1 MKSRIAETLT
11 VFLMTVAAISCA
23 AEPDLHNYLQS
34 SFDRNVKSLSNDPF
48 VTFIGIYRKNSND
61 LNRIYSDGIPVAALK
76 KNSKL
81 FKDAGL
87 LPIENKGKII
97 SYPDYASLMIV
108 PGLDKGWKD
117 YLTLQTKL
125 KPRENRTPEQ
135 IRNLLISIDGF
146 LKKNPNF
153 PDNDFLKT
161 QYLQL
166 SIAYLLEDDRQVGA
180 DNKYKKEYL
189 DSYKKLLKRN
199 SSLSVAPIISE
210 FVKSL
215 EERDYEIDYDFMRG
229 QEKVYTQKISA
240 QLGLGESAERM
251 STQKAVIEKT
261 QQKDEPTPAAEEN
274 ETINQSQSLPAI
286 NLPVGKNNNDNS
298 ESSWTSASDTDR
310 KPKSEEESPQTDS
323 PVADVK
329 KSETKKADSE
339 KDVPSQSGVQAL
351 LGRLKK
357 EPHHEFSPLETLQM
371 YGELMHIKRAEFKDF
386 KSWVSLF
393 NNRIKEYGCFVVPEE
408 TEQFMWRGGIVRDE
422 SQVGKCSSA
431 SARISYD
438 KVTNK
443 SICRYACIS
452 TKGLDKSDRIINPH
466 IRFSSVRHKGDHAA
480 ISAGSIIGNALD
492 DAIGIQALGYKP
504 TTLYFFN
511 SIGFNLSQEE
521 LEKQKKQS
529 SRFGTDTYWVSENAK
544 LPVFVKSKFKT
555 NLDEILLTEDFIEQ
569 RKAEKVLY
577 EASVALEKQQKEER
591 ERLAAEK
598 KNLMEKEQ
606 KKVKELA
613 PDYKGDFLGVFTP
626 GETSLALFEEVLKL
640 RGCEYSYGRAIKT
653 RTSESCFKL
662 PHGDVSFRFDKNKIA
677 DEAVIGLRGDK
688 AILSYLELLSKKMGR
703 PEKEIDTENPTKIRN
718 LYVWKTPKLAV
729 ELEGIYVNP
738 KTVPAYLASEEAIKA
753 DARGYLTVYSR
764 TVYEKAKEKELLE
777 KKQQKTN
784 FNELF

>member
-1 MKSRIAETLT
+1 M
-11 VFLMTVAAISCA
+11 
-23 AEPDLHNYLQS
+23 
-34 SFDRNVKSLSNDPF
+34 
-48 VTFIGIYRKNSND
+48 
-61 LNRIYSDGIPVAALK
+61 
-76 KNSKL
+76 
-81 FKDAGL
+81 
-87 LPIENKGKII
+87 
-97 SYPDYASLMIV
+97 
-108 PGLDKGWKD
+108 
-117 YLTLQTKL
+117 
-125 KPRENRTPEQ
+125 
-135 IRNLLISIDGF
+135 
-146 LKKNPNF
+146 
-153 PDNDFLKT
+153 KT

-215 EERDYEIDYDFMRG
+215 EERDYEADYDFMRE
-229 QEKVYTQKISA
+229 QEKLYTRKISA
-240 QLGLGESAERM
+240 QLGLGDSAEHTF
-251 STQKAVIEKT
+251 TQKAVIVKT
-261 QQKDEPTPAAEEN
+261 QQKDEPTPAVEEN
-274 ETINQSQSLPAI
+274 ETLDS
-286 NLPVGKNNNDNS
+286 S
-298 ESSWTSASDTDR
+298 ESPLAATADTGR
-310 KPKSEEESPQTDS
+310 KPKSEEESHRADS

-329 KSETKKADSE
+329 KSETEKADSE
-339 KDVPSQSGVQAL
+339 KDVSSQSGVQAL

-492 DAIGIQALGYKP
+492 DALGIQALGYKP

-521 LEKQKKQS
+521 LDKQKKQS
-529 SRFGTDTYWVSENAK
+529 SRFGTDTYWVSENPK
-544 LPVFVKSKFKT
+544 LPVFVKSKFKA
-555 NLDEILLTEDFIEQ
+555 NLDEILLTEDFMEQ

-577 EASVALEKQQKEER
+577 EASVALEKQKKEER
-591 ERLAAEK
+591 ERLEQRK
-598 KNLMEKEQ
+598 KSSWRKSR
-606 KKVKELA
+606 KK
-613 PDYKGDFLGVFTP
+613 
-626 GETSLALFEEVLKL
+626 
-640 RGCEYSYGRAIKT
+640 
-653 RTSESCFKL
+653 
-662 PHGDVSFRFDKNKIA
+662 
-677 DEAVIGLRGDK
+677 
-688 AILSYLELLSKKMGR
+688 
-703 PEKEIDTENPTKIRN
+703 
-718 LYVWKTPKLAV
+718 
-729 ELEGIYVNP
+729 
-738 KTVPAYLASEEAIKA
+738 
-753 DARGYLTVYSR
+753 
-764 TVYEKAKEKELLE
+764 
-777 KKQQKTN
+777 
-784 FNELF
+784 

>member
-1 MKSRIAETLT
+1 MRKNIIAALII
-11 VFLMTVAAISCA
+11 FLMTVAVTSSASSS
-23 AEPDLHNYLQS
+23 DFQNYLQS
-34 SFDRNVKSLSNDPF
+34 FFDKNVESLSKSSFSD
-48 VTFIGIYRKNSND
+48 FIAVFRNNSD
-61 LNRIYSDGIPVAALK
+61 ELNQLYSEGLPKAEIK

-81 FKDAGL
+81 FKDAGFL
-87 LPIENKGKII
+87 VIEKNGRLF
-97 SYPDYASLMIV
+97 SYPDYASVMIV
-108 PGLDKGWKD
+108 PGIDKKWKD
-117 YLTLQTKL
+117 YLSLQIKL

-215 EERDYEIDYDFMRG
+215 EERDYEADYDFMRE
-229 QEKVYTQKISA
+229 QEKLYTRKISA
-240 QLGLGESAERM
+240 QLGLGDSAEHA
-251 STQKAVIEKT
+251 STQKAVIVKT

-274 ETINQSQSLPAI
+274 ETIDSSQSPLAA
-286 NLPVGKNNNDNS
+286 
-298 ESSWTSASDTDR
+298 TADTGR
-310 KPKSEEESPQTDS
+310 KPKSEEESHRVDS

-329 KSETKKADSE
+329 KSETEKADSE

-466 IRFSSVRHKGDHAA
+466 IRFSSVRHKGDHVA

-521 LEKQKKQS
+521 LDKQKKQS
-529 SRFGTDTYWVSENAK
+529 SRFGTDTYWVSENPK
-544 LPVFVKSKFKT
+544 LPVFVKSKFKA
-555 NLDEILLTEDFIEQ
+555 NLDEILLTEDFMEQ

-598 KNLMEKEQ
+598 KALMEKEQ

-613 PDYKGDFLGVFTP
+613 PDYKGEFLGVFTP
-626 GETSLALFEEVLKL
+626 GETSLALFKEVLKL
-640 RGCEYSYGRAIKT
+640 RGCDFAYGRATKIET
-653 RTSESCFKL
+653 GETCFKL
-662 PHGDVSFRFDKNKIA
+662 PDGDVHFRFDKNKMA

-688 AILSYLELLSKKMGR
+688 AVLSYLELLSKKMGR

-718 LYVWKTPKLAV
+718 LYVWKTPKLAI
-729 ELEGIYVNP
+729 ELEEIYVNP
-738 KTVPAYLASEEAIKA
+738 KAVPAYQASEEALKA
-753 DARGYLTVYSR
+753 DARGFLTVCSR

-777 KKQQKTN
+777 ERQKKTN

>member
-1 MKSRIAETLT
+1 M
-11 VFLMTVAAISCA
+11 
-23 AEPDLHNYLQS
+23 
-34 SFDRNVKSLSNDPF
+34 
-48 VTFIGIYRKNSND
+48 
-61 LNRIYSDGIPVAALK
+61 
-76 KNSKL
+76 
-81 FKDAGL
+81 
-87 LPIENKGKII
+87 
-97 SYPDYASLMIV
+97 
-108 PGLDKGWKD
+108 
-117 YLTLQTKL
+117 
-125 KPRENRTPEQ
+125 
-135 IRNLLISIDGF
+135 
-146 LKKNPNF
+146 
-153 PDNDFLKT
+153 
-161 QYLQL
+161 
-166 SIAYLLEDDRQVGA
+166 
-180 DNKYKKEYL
+180 
-189 DSYKKLLKRN
+189 KRN

-215 EERDYEIDYDFMRG
+215 EERDYEADYDFMRE
-229 QEKVYTQKISA
+229 QEKLYTRKISV
-240 QLGLGESAERM
+240 QLGLGDSAEHT
-251 STQKAVIEKT
+251 STQKAVIVKT

-274 ETINQSQSLPAI
+274 ETIDSSQSPLAATADA
-286 NLPVGKNNNDNS
+286 G
-298 ESSWTSASDTDR
+298 R
-310 KPKSEEESPQTDS
+310 KPKSEEESHRADS

-329 KSETKKADSE
+329 KSETEKADSD

-521 LEKQKKQS
+521 LDKQKKQS
-529 SRFGTDTYWVSENAK
+529 SRFGTDTYWVSENPK
-544 LPVFVKSKFKT
+544 LPVFVKSKFKA
-555 NLDEILLTEDFIEQ
+555 NLDEILLTEDFMEQ

-598 KNLMEKEQ
+598 KALMEKEQ

-662 PHGDVSFRFDKNKIA
+662 PHGDVSFRFDKNKMA

-688 AILSYLELLSKKMGR
+688 AIQSYLELLSKKMGR

-718 LYVWKTPKLAV
+718 LYVWKTPKLAI
-729 ELEGIYVNP
+729 ELEEIYVNP
-738 KTVPAYLASEEAIKA
+738 KAVPAYQASEEAIKA

-777 KKQQKTN
+777 EKQQKTN

>member
-1 MKSRIAETLT
+1 MRKNIIAALII
-11 VFLMTVAAISCA
+11 FLMTVAVTSSASSS
-23 AEPDLHNYLQS
+23 DFQNYLQS
-34 SFDRNVKSLSNDPF
+34 SFDKNVESLSKSSFSD
-48 VTFIGIYRKNSND
+48 FIAVFRNNSD
-61 LNRIYSDGIPVAALK
+61 ELNQLYSEGLPKAEIK

-81 FKDAGL
+81 FKDAGFL
-87 LPIENKGKII
+87 VIEKNGRLF
-97 SYPDYASLMIV
+97 SYPDYSSVMIV
-108 PGLDKGWKD
+108 PGIDKKWKD
-117 YLTLQTKL
+117 YLSLQIKL

-215 EERDYEIDYDFMRG
+215 EERDYEADYDFMRE
-229 QEKVYTQKISA
+229 QEKLYTRKISA
-240 QLGLGESAERM
+240 QLGLGDSAEHT
-251 STQKAVIEKT
+251 STQKAVIVKT

-274 ETINQSQSLPAI
+274 ETIDSSQSPLAA
-286 NLPVGKNNNDNS
+286 
-298 ESSWTSASDTDR
+298 TADTGR
-310 KPKSEEESPQTDS
+310 KPKSEEESHRADS

-329 KSETKKADSE
+329 KSETERADSE

-371 YGELMHIKRAEFKDF
+371 YGELMHIKRAEFKGF

-521 LEKQKKQS
+521 LDKQKKQS
-529 SRFGTDTYWVSENAK
+529 SRFGTDTYWVSENPK
-544 LPVFVKSKFKT
+544 LPVFVKSKFKA
-555 NLDEILLTEDFIEQ
+555 NLDEILLTEDFMEQ

-598 KNLMEKEQ
+598 KALMEKEQ

-613 PDYKGDFLGVFTP
+613 PDYKGEFLGVFTP
-626 GETSLALFEEVLKL
+626 GETSLALFKEVLKL
-640 RGCEYSYGRAIKT
+640 RGCDFAYGRATKIGT
-653 RTSESCFKL
+653 GETCFKL
-662 PHGDVSFRFDKNKIA
+662 PDGDVHFRFDKNKMA

-718 LYVWKTPKLAV
+718 LYVWKTPKLAI
-729 ELEGIYVNP
+729 ELEEIYVNP
-738 KTVPAYLASEEAIKA
+738 KAVPAYQASEEALKA
-753 DARGYLTVYSR
+753 DARGFLTVCSR

-777 KKQQKTN
+777 ERQKKTN